1 MTAEEAQAHAE
12 FERMRRA
19 VYADEGAAFK
29 RALAAAAAAAGD
41 DEDED
46 DA

>member
-29 RALAAAAAAAGD
+29 RALAAAAAAGD